1 MSKSFKTLTPL
12 EGNEAGHAED
22 GEGDHSNNDVGG
34 GVVVVAAVDYRVGAK
49 NNLSV
54 MSKHV
59 YSLFVCDHQSMCSQ
73 NNLRT
78 LL

>member
-22 GEGDHSNNDVGG
+22 GEGEHRNKDVDG
-34 GVVVVAAVDYRVGAK
+34 GVVVVAVVDYRVGAK

-54 MSKHV
+54 MSKNAF
-59 YSLFVCDHQSMCSQ
+59 LNF
-73 NNLRT
+73 RF
-78 LL
+78 